1 MHGPE
6 NVEENYIRNLALF
19 VSYHNSFTCNYV
31 INCLNIYMQRKISR
45 SVSHSEATY
54 KHFRVWLDDPIPT
67 EDMWKI
73 IMEEDKLY
81 DYSSEQDTSNNDVI
95 VTSEISVNTLDC
107 VQATEGDLTASS
119 NED

>member
-1 MHGPE
+1 MKYMVYFFTDSRTCPIQKLSVSKYSAAWCFDNETHACS
-6 NVEENYIRNLALF
+6 RN
-19 VSYHNSFTCNYV
+19 S
-31 INCLNIYMQRKISR
+31 
-45 SVSHSEATY
+45 SVSHSEAT
-54 KHFRVWLDDPIPT
+54 HNFFCVWLDNAIPT

-73 IMEEDKLY
+73 IMEDKLY

-95 VTSEISVNTLDC
+95 VASEISVNTLNG

>member
-1 MHGPE
+1 MKHMHAPE
-6 NVEENYIRNLALF
+6 IQVCHILRPRIIF
-19 VSYHNSFTCNYV
+19 FC
-31 INCLNIYMQRKISR
+31 
-45 SVSHSEATY
+45 
-54 KHFRVWLDDPIPT
+54 VWLDDAIPT

-73 IMEEDKLY
+73 IMEDKLY

-95 VTSEISVNTLDC
+95 VASEISVNTLNG

>member
-1 MHGPE
+1 M
-6 NVEENYIRNLALF
+6 L
-19 VSYHNSFTCNYV
+19 
-31 INCLNIYMQRKISR
+31 
-45 SVSHSEATY
+45 HSEAMHKT
-54 KHFRVWLDDPIPT
+54 FRVWLDDAIPT

-95 VTSEISVNTLDC
+95 VVFEISVNTLDC
-107 VQATEGDLTASS
+107 IQATEGDLTASS